1 MRTTIWALLGLGVV
15 LPQALATDTLSTS
28 GFNLCMQDSDIEV
41 QKLDVSYT
49 KSTKLV
55 VFDVAGTNSKEQN
68 VTATLTVTAYG
79 TQVFAKTFN
88 PCGSEIHVSELC
100 PGKENLSTLY
110 DYMPPISL
118 SSSIQS
124 HFIQNANSFSSV
136 PSGHFAASGE
146 MNVPDEYASQIPSI
160 AFSIPDLDGQAK
172 LTLTSNGK
180 DVACLESQLSNGKSA
195 NVKGVA
201 WASAGI
207 AAGALALSGLSALGS
222 AGSTGAPSS
231 SPSAGDVMGWFGS
244 MAMNGMLSVNHPAVY
259 KSFTKNFAW
268 STGLIPWSSMQ
279 NSIDAFRKATGG
291 NTTHNSYIYL
301 TGLSTASASN
311 GNSSS
316 KRGLDF
322 VYHTAGLLARSME
335 VSESSN
341 NSSSSNS
348 TSSSSSGLTD
358 CGSLNFST
366 LKCYGEEVMIPSAN
380 IFMTVL
386 LVFAI
391 IVAVIVV
398 GILLLKVI
406 LELWALYGNF
416 PKKLSDFRDDYWG
429 IMART
434 ITNMILVL
442 YSIWVL
448 YCVYQ
453 LRNGDSWA
461 ARVLAAVT
469 LAVFTALL
477 AFFAWRIVYLARKYK
492 KAEGDTTGLYEN
504 KETWRKYSLFYDSYK
519 KDLWWLFIPVIVY
532 ALAKGCIIAGAE
544 GHGMVQT
551 IGQLV
556 IECCMLGL
564 LLWNRPYATKSSM
577 GINMTIQ
584 IVRVLSVA
592 CVLVFV
598 EELGLSQT
606 TKTVTGIVL
615 IVVQSGLTGV
625 LAILIAI
632 NALIICI
639 RENPHAR
646 KLREAGM
653 CSLPQQQVRSSMHLL
668 ILLPLENANKDLD
681 DLTPLDA
688 RESLLIDHPPR
699 RDFTQMSKFNF
710 NAPYEPYRDH
720 PLHRSNSNGSNDRLV
735 YADYGVAHDRSHS
748 QESRSSLEGR
758 KPTAPG
764 YGMAY

>member
-1 MRTTIWALLGLGVV
+1 MRSTIWALLGLGVV
-15 LPQALATDTLSTS
+15 LPQALAADTLSTS
-28 GFNLCMQDSDIEV
+28 GFSLCMQDSAINV
-41 QKLDVSYT
+41 QKLDVTYT

-55 VFDVAGTNSKEQN
+55 VFDLAGTNSKEQN

-79 TQVFAKTFN
+79 NQIYTKTFE
-88 PCGSEIHVSELC
+88 PCGTEVHVAELC
-100 PGKENLSTLY
+100 P
-110 DYMPPISL
+110 
-118 SSSIQS
+118 
-124 HFIQNANSFSSV
+124 V
-136 PSGHFAASGE
+136 PSGAFSASGSI
-146 MNVPDEYASQIPSI
+146 NVPDEYASQIPSI
-160 AFSIPDLDGQAK
+160 AFNIPDLDGQAK
-172 LTLTSNGK
+172 LTLTSDGK
-180 DVACLESQLSNGKSA
+180 SVACVESQLSNGKSA
-195 NVKGVA
+195 SVKGVA

-222 AGSTGAPSS
+222 AGSTGAPAS

-268 STGLIPWSSMQ
+268 STGLIPWASMQ
-279 NSIDAFRKATGG
+279 NSIDDFRKATGG

-301 TGLSTASASN
+301 TGLSTASSN
-311 GNSSS
+311 GTSA
-316 KRGLDF
+316 KRSLDF
-322 VYHTAGLLARSME
+322 LYRAAGLVARSVD
-335 VSESSN
+335 VSESST
-341 NSSSSNS
+341 NSTSNS

-391 IVAVIVV
+391 VVAVVVV

-406 LELWALYGNF
+406 LELWALYGSF
-416 PKKLSDFRDDYWG
+416 PKKLSNFREDYWG

-461 ARVLAAVT
+461 AKVLAAVT
-469 LAVFTALL
+469 LSVFTALL

-492 KAEGDTTGLYEN
+492 KTEGDTTALYEN
-504 KETWRKYSLFYDSYK
+504 RETWRKYSLFYDSYK

-556 IECCMLGL
+556 IECCMLAL

-632 NALIICI
+632 NAIIVCI
-639 RENPHAR
+639 RENPHAK

-653 CSLPQQQVRSSMHLL
+653 TLMISP
-668 ILLPLENANKDLD
+668 
-681 DLTPLDA
+681 PLDA
-688 RESLLIDHPPR
+688 RESLLIDHPPK
-699 RDFTQMSKFNF
+699 RDFTEMSKFNF
-710 NAPYEPYRDH
+710 NAPYEAYRDH
-720 PLHRSNSNGSNDRLV
+720 PVHRPNSNSSNDRLV
-735 YADYGVAHDRSHS
+735 YADYGVAHGRSHS
-748 QESRSSLEGR
+748 QESRSSIEGR